1 MKRLS
6 GQNVKVRALLR
17 QHFPQ
22 PMPSVPFLHVVCE
35 EAAAG
40 HPGSTSLS

>member
-22 PMPSVPFLHVVCE
+22 PMPSVPFLHVVWE
-35 EAAAG
+35 EAVVG
-40 HPGSTSLS
+40 HRGSASLS

>member
-22 PMPSVPFLHVVCE
+22 PMPSVPFLHVAWE